1 MKQPN
6 PLLNDFVQEYINEV
20 KSALDSLDIDK
31 INQALAMIL
40 QAYEKGS
47 RVFIL
52 GNGGSASTA
61 SHMACDLGKGT
72 LSRFYDNKEKRLRV
86 MSLSDNIALLTAY
99 ANDLSFDHAFVQQL
113 INLVEKD
120 DLVIVLS
127 GSGNSKN
134 LVKAIKHAKE
144 HGAKTIGILGFK
156 SGGKLADMV
165 DCSIIVQSNHYGPVE
180 DVHLVLNHVLASCF
194 AKIKR
199 EVDSDKKV
207 KNKAVPYPNHFITN
221 VSNVKP
227 IKKQQKSL
235 SINSS
240 LTTR

>member
-1 MKQPN
+1 MKQSN
-6 PLLNDFVQEYINEV
+6 APLSDFVHEYINEV
-20 KSALDSLDIDK
+20 KAALDNLDIDSV
-31 INQALAMIL
+31 NHALVMIL
-40 QAYEKGS
+40 KAYEKGS

-113 INLVEKD
+113 INLIEKD

-134 LVKAIKHAKE
+134 LIKAIKHSKE
-144 HGAKTIGILGFK
+144 HGAKTIGILGFTN
-156 SGGKLADMV
+156 GGKLAQLV

-199 EVDSDKKV
+199 DIDKDKKV
-207 KNKAVPYPNHFITN
+207 KNKAVPYPNHFIANGLT
-221 VSNVKP
+221 VK
-227 IKKQQKSL
+227 Q
-235 SINSS
+235 
-240 LTTR
+240 